1 MRHSKSLRQLK
12 RPSAKRKTAKDNLA
26 ARGERFYRE
35 KLKAILEPS
44 ETGKFVAIEPSS
56 GSYFVN
62 ESDVEA
68 LLSGRAAFPD
78 RLFYLMRIGHEV
90 AHQIGGTA
98 YGKRKRQG
106 QRV

>member
-1 MRHSKSLRQLK
+1 MRRSNSLRQLK
-12 RPSAKRKTAKDNLA
+12 RPSAKKKTAKDNLA

-56 GSYFVN
+56 GNYFVN
-62 ESDVEA
+62 ESDIKA
-68 LLSGRAAFPD
+68 LLDGLAVFPG

-90 AHQIGGTA
+90 AHQMGGAA
-98 YGKRKRQG
+98 YGKRKRP
-106 QRV
+106 R